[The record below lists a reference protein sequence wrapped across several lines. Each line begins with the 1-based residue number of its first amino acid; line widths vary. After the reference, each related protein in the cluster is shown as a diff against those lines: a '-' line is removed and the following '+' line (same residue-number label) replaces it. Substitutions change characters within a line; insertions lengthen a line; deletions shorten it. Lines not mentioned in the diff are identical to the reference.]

1 MGQAFIALN
10 EKTKNKLISLAKT
23 IRDEDA
29 GKSDEEGWTI
39 SVIFA
44 HIAFWDLRTLVL
56 FRRWKRDGIK
66 LSPVDMDVI
75 NESLVPLL
83 KAVPFR
89 NAVDIALATVE
100 NVCREIEGLPDNLIR
115 EIEALG
121 DSRRLN
127 RHEHWQMHI
136 DQIEKILRSSK
147 KA

>member
-1 MGQAFIALN
+1 MEKGFIAQN
-10 EKTKNKLISLAKT
+10 ERAKTNLIRLAKT

-29 GKSDEEGWTI
+29 NKSDAEGWTI
-39 SVIFA
+39 GVIFA

-56 FRRWKRDGIK
+56 FKRWKRDGIK

-83 KAVPFR
+83 KSIPFR
-89 NAVDIALATVE
+89 DAVNIAISTVE
-100 NVCREIEGLPDNLIR
+100 KVCKEIEGLPDNLIKD
-115 EIEALG
+115 IEALG

-136 DQIEKILRSSK
+136 DQIEKIMKPVSTF
-147 KA
+147 

>member
-1 MGQAFIALN
+1 MGQAFIAQN

-39 SVIFA
+39 SAIFA

-56 FRRWKRDGIK
+56 FKRWKRDGIK
-66 LSPVDMDVI
+66 LSPVDIDVI

-83 KAVPFR
+83 KAIPFR
-89 NAVDIALATVE
+89 NAVDIALSTVE
-100 NVCREIEGLPDNLIR
+100 KVCKEIEGLPDNLIQ

-136 DQIEKILRSSK
+136 DQMEKILRG
-147 KA
+147 